1 MPEKKFTTQGMAKA
15 NLGMAQWGSGKNLRE
30 FLTDINEYTSEKSGL
45 ESDYGMAGHIF
56 GGFLDYF
63 VAPAIGLPPGTF
75 TLLGGWGG
83 REYGER
89 KAGDAPTREDY
100 DIMFGEGTLQD
111 IESQFA
117 IDEEQYS
124 DMNQFLESLGVTTNV
139 LTAIYGPGAIGEMLA
154 GGGAGAGAGTTD
166 FGTYGRS
173 FSLTG
178 SS

>member
-1 MPEKKFTTQGMAKA
+1 MANDFTTPGMADV
-15 NLGMAQWGSGKNLRE
+15 NLGLAQWKSGKNMRQFVKDL
-30 FLTDINEYTSEKSGL
+30 NAYNVGKSSSESTGGL
-45 ESDYGMAGHIF
+45 F
-56 GGFLDYF
+56 GEGLGLLGFLVNPY
-63 VAPAIGLPPGTF
+63 VGLATS
-75 TLLGGWGG
+75 LLGGWGG
-83 REYGER
+83 RMIGEHQ
-89 KAGDAPTREDY
+89 AGDAPTREDY

-124 DMNQFLESLGVTTNV
+124 DMNQFLESLDVTANV

-178 SS
+178 ST